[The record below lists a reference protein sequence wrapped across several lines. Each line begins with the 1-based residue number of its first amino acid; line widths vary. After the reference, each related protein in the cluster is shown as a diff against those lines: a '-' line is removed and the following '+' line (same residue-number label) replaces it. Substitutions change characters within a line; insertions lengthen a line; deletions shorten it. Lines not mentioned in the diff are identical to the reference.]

1 MGGKII
7 LSKTSKR
14 IIEQDDED
22 IEIRLDNSPSQT
34 SLKSNSKSNSTQ
46 SKPLSA
52 NESSKAGSAKISQNI
67 DLATKQMAEVIKERM
82 AL

>member
-1 MGGKII
+1 
-7 LSKTSKR
+7 
-14 IIEQDDED
+14 
-22 IEIRLDNSPSQT
+22 
-34 SLKSNSKSNSTQ
+34 
-46 SKPLSA
+46 LSA